1 MTGTCRY
8 VNVVG
13 MLPERKDQLYAP
25 SARLVLRRQHG
36 VILARRLVLV
46 ASESLGLLLLLS
58 SGTQSRCALRVQRSL
73 IIPKACVS
81 RVSVVDRL
89 T

>member
-1 MTGTCRY
+1 
-8 VNVVG
+8 
-13 MLPERKDQLYAP
+13 
-25 SARLVLRRQHG
+25 
-36 VILARRLVLV
+36 VLV